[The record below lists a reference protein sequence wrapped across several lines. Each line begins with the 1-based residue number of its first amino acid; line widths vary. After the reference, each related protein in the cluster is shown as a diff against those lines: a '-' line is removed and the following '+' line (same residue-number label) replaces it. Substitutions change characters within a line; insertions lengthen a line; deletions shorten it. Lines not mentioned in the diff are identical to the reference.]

1 MEDIGGFMSK
11 KNLFISMGISLG
23 VGGLSSLLTY
33 KSQNIYDEIITPTL
47 SPPSILFP
55 IVWTV
60 LYILMGIS
68 SYIVYNSQSEF
79 KSKALVIY
87 VLQLIVN
94 FIWPILFFNLRVFL
108 LSFLWLILLVILV
121 IYMLKLFYDV
131 KPISSYLQIPYIC
144 WLLFA
149 SYLNFMIYVLNS

>member
-149 SYLNFMIYVLNS
+149 SYLNFMIYILNS